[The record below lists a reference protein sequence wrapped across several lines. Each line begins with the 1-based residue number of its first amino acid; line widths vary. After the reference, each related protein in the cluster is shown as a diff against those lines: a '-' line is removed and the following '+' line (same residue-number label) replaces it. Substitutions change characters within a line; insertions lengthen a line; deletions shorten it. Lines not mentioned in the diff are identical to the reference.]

1 MHHTVT
7 CTVVVYLT
15 ASALV
20 LCLHT
25 TPSSLIIIL
34 LPYTTVIFRLFMP
47 HILNDAFSPLI
58 PFSCYCSLKSL
69 SLLYTCPPPCVL
81 HFLPPS
87 HVSTFI
93 HTLLPPSPS
102 ITFNFPSF
110 FSLSPLPLSSSSL
123 PLFSAPS
130 LSILSLPSLYLPLST
145 SSFFLPLAL
154 NLLPPLLS
162 PFHIRW
168 IVCLVTVQSID

>member
-20 LCLHT
+20 LCLHA
-25 TPSSLIIIL
+25 TPSSLTGIL
-34 LPYTTVIFRLFMP
+34 LLYFTVIFRLFMP

-81 HFLPPS
+81 HFLPQS

-93 HTLLPPSPS
+93 HTLLPPSSS
-102 ITFNFPSF
+102 IPFNF
-110 FSLSPLPLSSSSL
+110 L
-123 PLFSAPS
+123 
-130 LSILSLPSLYLPLST
+130 

-154 NLLPPLLS
+154 NLLPALLS

-168 IVCLVTVQSID
+168 IVCLVTVRSID